1 MVTVVHRYTNIS
13 AMKWSQSLKTLYNY
27 WVIAFVTK
35 TILLPPT
42 PLCTAA
48 WLGIELF
55 WAWPLVDWSCTV
67 GRFSWDYIWSDHL
80 SYWQITLRQR
90 WEKHAFR
97 LLAEISN
104 GRRTG
109 RTFICL
115 CVRKIDSFFI
125 FFFNSSSNKWS
136 EERNC
141 LSQFSVACSKPHFRT
156 RRKLSW
162 KRYLRSNHNIKS
174 YIITLL
180 YTLWIF
186 VVVFLIQTGLNFDEK
201 FIHS

>member
-1 MVTVVHRYTNIS
+1 ML
-13 AMKWSQSLKTLYNY
+13 M
-27 WVIAFVTK
+27 
-35 TILLPPT
+35 
-42 PLCTAA
+42 
-48 WLGIELF
+48 F

-67 GRFSWDYIWSDHL
+67 GRFSWDYIWSNFL
-80 SYWQITLRQR
+80 SYWQIALRQR

-97 LLAEISN
+97 LLAEISH

-115 CVRKIDSFFI
+115 CVWKIDSFLFLINLAISEAKNETVYSQI
-125 FFFNSSSNKWS
+125 FVS
-136 EERNC
+136 
-141 LSQFSVACSKPHFRT
+141 CSKLHFRT
-156 RRKLSW
+156 KRKLSW

-186 VVVFLIQTGLNFDEK
+186 VVVFLIQTGLNFEEK

>member
-1 MVTVVHRYTNIS
+1 
-13 AMKWSQSLKTLYNY
+13 MKWSQSLKTLYNY

-55 WAWPLVDWSCTV
+55 WAWPLVDWNCTV

-80 SYWQITLRQR
+80 SYWQIALRQR
-90 WEKHAFR
+90 WEKHALR
-97 LLAEISN
+97 LLTEISY
-104 GRRTG
+104 GGRTG

-115 CVRKIDSFFI
+115 CVWKIDSFFI
-125 FFFNSSSNKWS
+125 FFLIHLAIS
-136 EERNC
+136 EAKNETVYP
-141 LSQFSVACSKPHFRT
+141 QFSVACSKPHFRT

-174 YIITLL
+174 YVITLL